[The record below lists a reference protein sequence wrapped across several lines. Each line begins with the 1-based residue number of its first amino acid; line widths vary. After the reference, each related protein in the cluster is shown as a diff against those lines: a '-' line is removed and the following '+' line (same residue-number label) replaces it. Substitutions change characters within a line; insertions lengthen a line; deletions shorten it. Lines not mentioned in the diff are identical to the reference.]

1 MSEITPRFLRAR
13 YAHGYCGMRRQL
25 FNVEIRPYIIEI
37 PVGKRGIAFDRLEVD
52 AALNEYKNRNGR
64 PPRKGGRI
72 CLEIQ
77 KVSTP
82 IRTGRGPSIKS
93 SEEDAFTSALARV
106 RKSKQ
111 KN

>member
-1 MSEITPRFLRAR
+1 MKRE
-13 YAHGYCGMRRQL
+13 L
-25 FNVEIRPYIIEI
+25 FNVEIRPKVIEI
-37 PVGKRGIAFDRLEVD
+37 PIGKRGIAFDRLDLDV
-52 AALNEYKNRNGR
+52 ALDEYKKRNGR

-72 CLEIQ
+72 YLEIQ

-93 SEEDAFTSALARV
+93 SEEDAFTSALERV